1 MFILSE
7 TKYLEELES
16 WWVAIADRGMHASSV
31 TAIGGSGVRIL
42 FGREAIVVMEFLLL
56 MHIGMN
62 NEESVSSL
70 EAMNFEISWQLL
82 QRNQLC

>member
-1 MFILSE
+1 LFILSE

-42 FGREAIVVMEFLLL
+42 FGWDEAIVVMEFLLL

-62 NEESVSSL
+62 NEESVSS
-70 EAMNFEISWQLL
+70 
-82 QRNQLC
+82 